1 MLSKSDPMCVTYI
14 RPFGEN
20 RWVEYHRTE
29 VISNSHDPD
38 FASKV
43 HLAYR
48 FEEQQPLRFEIY
60 DVDSASPNLAEHDFL
75 GAVSCNLGQ
84 IIGSGKVNYNDSLII
99 WYLCFHS
106 HSLCIYITHHVITFC
121 KIW

>member
-1 MLSKSDPMCVTYI
+1 MCVTYI

-38 FASKV
+38 FAAKIL
-43 HLAYR
+43 LAYR

-60 DVDSASPNLAEHDFL
+60 DVDSSSPNLLDHDFL

-84 IIGSGKVNYNDSLII
+84 IIGSGKVRSLKIFSSITSLIRYI
-99 WYLCFHS
+99 LYSCFFFFF
-106 HSLCIYITHHVITFC
+106 LLYR
-121 KIW
+121 